1 MKEQTAKGYA
11 FGTFQ
16 GVFTPSILT
25 IIGVV
30 MYLRFGWMLGHA
42 GLATSL
48 VIVTIGSTI
57 TLLTGLSISAL
68 ATNMR
73 MEGGGA
79 YFMLSRSFGAEAGA
93 ALGIPLAL
101 SQAVGV
107 SFYVAGFAEALVNSG
122 LPVVGAWDPRMV
134 GFATLAVL
142 AVVATL
148 SANIALKSQY
158 FIMAAI
164 AFSLVAFF
172 IGRPPTGLVPPPP
185 GQVPEALGFWPV
197 FAVFFP
203 AVTGILSGVGMSGD
217 LKDPRR
223 AIPAGT
229 IAAVLTGYAIYM
241 SVPIALN
248 HFVSDPAVLRTDTMI
263 LAKCARWAFPILI
276 GVWAATLSSAVGSFL
291 CAPRVVQAL
300 ARDRV
305 MPRAL
310 GRGWGKTDDPRL
322 ASALCFAIAAAGLWF
337 GDINVIAPVLTM
349 FNLSTYALLNLSA
362 GLESIMGNPAWRPT
376 FRVKPFFSIAGF
388 MLCVGAMFMI
398 SPGWTFVA
406 LGCEAGIYWIVKR
419 RSLQARWG
427 DMRTG
432 LLAYAA
438 HAVLRMLDRRPVAA
452 HTWRP
457 NLLVFSG
464 APGRRSRLAAFASA
478 VSGNTSFATFA
489 VVVPNNTWSPARE
502 AELAS
507 AMHSWL
513 DRRRIDAQVRIHP
526 AASTWAG
533 VDELVRAYGY
543 GSLEPNT
550 VLLGDASGVGFAAAL
565 VQMIRRRRNVVLLR
579 TDEGDLFADKGGVI
593 DVWWRGRSGNASF
606 LLALACML
614 RHGPAGARAK
624 IRLCHLLET
633 DEQDANER
641 ARYAEFLAEARVE
654 AETVVVP
661 ALNSGS
667 PFERIAETS
676 ASSAIVLMGLRTP
689 DEGETSE
696 AYAAYIDNLRASTE
710 KLPQAVFACAA
721 EDIDFKGIFRF

>member
-48 VIVTIGSTI
+48 VIVTMGSTI

-122 LPVVGAWDPRMV
+122 LPVVGAWDPRLV

-142 AVVATL
+142 AVMATL
-148 SANIALKSQY
+148 NANIALKSQY

-172 IGRPPTGLVPPPP
+172 LGRTPPGLVPPPP
-185 GQVPEALGFWPV
+185 GEVPAALGFWSV

-229 IAAVLTGYAIYM
+229 SAAVLAGYVVYM
-241 SVPIALN
+241 SVPITLN

-362 GLESIMGNPAWRPT
+362 GLESVMGNPAWRPT

-419 RSLQARWG
+419 RS
-427 DMRTG
+427 
-432 LLAYAA
+432 
-438 HAVLRMLDRRPVAA
+438 
-452 HTWRP
+452 
-457 NLLVFSG
+457 
-464 APGRRSRLAAFASA
+464 RLAAFASA

-489 VVVPNNTWSPARE
+489 VVVPNNAWSPARE

-513 DRRRIDAQVRIHP
+513 DRRRIDAQVRIHS
-526 AASTWAG
+526 AASTWVG

-550 VLLGDASGVGFAAAL
+550 VLLGYASGVGFAAAL

-614 RHGPAGARAK
+614 RRGPVGARAK
-624 IRLCHLLET
+624 IRLCHLLEA

-641 ARYAEFLAEARVE
+641 ARYVEFLAEARVE
-654 AETVVVP
+654 AETVVVS
-661 ALNSGS
+661 ALNGVSS
-667 PFERIAETS
+667 FDRITETS

-689 DEGETSE
+689 DEEETPE
-696 AYAAYIDNLRASTE
+696 DYAFYIDNLRASTE